1 MPVLDELRRQRGDR
15 GEEKDMTLS
24 EIFCLATA
32 AFLPIILVI
41 TLITIILAIKGK
53 DHNSISV
60 VALYVAAV
68 VMSILCFITISL
80 DLAGY

>member
-1 MPVLDELRRQRGDR
+1 
-15 GEEKDMTLS
+15 MTLS

-53 DHNSISV
+53 GHNSISV

-68 VMSILCFITISL
+68 VMSILCFITIFL
-80 DLAGY
+80 GLAGY

>member
-1 MPVLDELRRQRGDR
+1 
-15 GEEKDMTLS
+15 MTLS

-53 DHNSISV
+53 GHNSISV

-80 DLAGY
+80 GLAGY